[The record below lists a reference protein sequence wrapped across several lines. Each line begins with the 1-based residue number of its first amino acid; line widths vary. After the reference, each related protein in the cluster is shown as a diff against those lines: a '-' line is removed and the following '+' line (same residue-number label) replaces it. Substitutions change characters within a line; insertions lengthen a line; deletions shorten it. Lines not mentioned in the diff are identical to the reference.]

1 MFFRKL
7 RDSLA
12 NTTKALTGRIK
23 AIVKGRKID
32 AALWVE
38 VEEILLTSDV
48 GVVAADEL
56 ISKAREAAKLG
67 EILSGDDLVPWLRR
81 RMIERLS
88 VDKVGDERGLR
99 WAKSGPTVVLIAGV
113 NGSGKTT
120 TIAKLAKWLTSQ
132 EKTVMVAACDTFRA
146 AAVDQLG
153 IWADRIGVA
162 IVRKPTGS
170 DPSGVAFD
178 AAEAAT
184 ARGVDVL
191 IVDTAGRLHTQ
202 KNLMEE
208 LTKITR
214 VLGKRIPGAPHETL
228 LVLDGTAGQNG
239 LQQTQRFREHA
250 NVTGLVVS
258 KLDGTAKGGVVLSI
272 RDQIGV
278 PVKFVGT
285 GETADDFAPFDAETF
300 VAALFGDEAGRDV

>member
-1 MFFRKL
+1 MFFKKL

-12 NTTKALTGRIK
+12 NTQKALAGRIK
-23 AIVKGRKID
+23 AIVKGRRID
-32 AALWVE
+32 AALWDE
-38 VEEILLTSDV
+38 VEEILITSDV
-48 GVVAADEL
+48 GVVAADDL
-56 ISKAREAAKLG
+56 ISAARDAAKHG
-67 EILSGDDLVPWLRR
+67 EILAGDDVVPWLRK
-81 RMIERLS
+81 RMVERLTS
-88 VDKVGDERGLR
+88 SERDLR

-120 TIAKLAKWLTSQ
+120 SIAKLAKWLIARK
-132 EKTVMVAACDTFRA
+132 KTVMVAACDTFRA

-153 IWADRIGVA
+153 IWAQRLGVA
-162 IVRKPTGS
+162 IVMKPTGA
-170 DPSGVAFD
+170 DPSAVAFD
-178 AAEAAT
+178 AAEAAAT
-184 ARGVDVL
+184 KGVDVL

-208 LTKITR
+208 LAKITR

-239 LQQTQRFREHA
+239 LAQTQRFREHA

-272 RDQIGV
+272 KDQIGV

-300 VAALFGDEAGRDV
+300 VAALFGDETDRDV

>member
-1 MFFRKL
+1 MFFKKL
-7 RDSLA
+7 RESLS
-12 NTTKALTGRIK
+12 NTSKALAGRIK

-32 AALWVE
+32 ASLWDE
-38 VEEILLTSDV
+38 VEEILITSDV
-48 GVVAADEL
+48 GVTATDELLVAARD
-56 ISKAREAAKLG
+56 AAAHG
-67 EILSGDDLVPWLRR
+67 AILSGDDLVPWLRR
-81 RMIERLS
+81 RMIDRLTSTER
-88 VDKVGDERGLR
+88 DLR

-120 TIAKLAKWLTSQ
+120 SIAKLAKWLVGRK
-132 EKTVMVAACDTFRA
+132 KTVMVAACDTFRA

-153 IWADRIGVA
+153 VWAQRLGVA
-162 IVRKPTGS
+162 IVTKPTGA
-170 DPSGVAFD
+170 DPSSVAFD
-178 AAEAAT
+178 AADAAVSKN
-184 ARGVDVL
+184 VDVL

-208 LTKITR
+208 LGKITR

-239 LQQTQRFREHA
+239 LAQTQRFREHA
-250 NVTGLVVS
+250 AVTGLVVS

-272 RDQIGV
+272 KDQIGV

-285 GETADDFAPFDAETF
+285 GESADDFAPFDAETF

>member
-23 AIVKGRKID
+23 ALVHGRKID
-32 AALWVE
+32 EELWQE
-38 VEEILLTSDV
+38 VEDTLIGADV
-48 GVVAADEL
+48 GV
-56 ISKAREAAKLG
+56 EAAEDLVSRARQAAKGG

-81 RMIERLS
+81 RMVERLAS
-88 VDKVGDERGLR
+88 ADAGLK
-99 WAKSGPTVVLIAGV
+99 WAPSGTTVVLVAGV

-120 TIAKLAKWLTSQ
+120 TIAKLAKWLRDRR
-132 EKTVMVAACDTFRA
+132 KTVMVAACDTFRA
-146 AAVDQLG
+146 AAVEQLG
-153 IWADRIGVA
+153 IWAERLGVE
-162 IVRKPTGS
+162 IVRKPTGA
-170 DPSGVAFD
+170 DPAAVAFE

-184 ARGVDVL
+184 QRRVDVL

-208 LTKITR
+208 LGKITR

-239 LQQTQRFREHA
+239 LQQTRRFREHA

-272 RDQIGV
+272 KDQIGV

-285 GETADDFAPFDAETF
+285 GESPDDLAAFDAETF
-300 VAALFGDEAGRDV
+300 VAALFGDEAGSDVQ

>member
-7 RDSLA
+7 RESLA

-23 AIVKGRKID
+23 ALVKGRKID
-32 AALWVE
+32 GALWDE
-38 VEEILLTSDV
+38 VEEILITSDV
-48 GVVAADEL
+48 GVVAADDL
-56 ISKAREAAKLG
+56 IGGARKAASLG

-81 RMIERLS
+81 RMVERLTS
-88 VDKVGDERGLR
+88 DEKSLR
-99 WAKSGPTVVLIAGV
+99 WAAAGPTVVLIAGV

-120 TIAKLAKWLTSQ
+120 SIAKLAKWLRAQ
-132 EKTVMVAACDTFRA
+132 DKTVVLAACDTFRA

-153 IWADRIGVA
+153 IWAERLGVA
-162 IVRKPTGS
+162 IVRKPTGA
-170 DPSGVAFD
+170 DPSSVAFE
-178 AAEAAT
+178 AAEAAV
-184 ARGVDVL
+184 AQKADVL

-239 LQQTQRFREHA
+239 LAQTQRFREHA

-300 VAALFGDEAGRDV
+300 VAALFGDETGRDV

>member
-1 MFFRKL
+1 MFFKKL

-12 NTTKALTGRIK
+12 NTTKTLTGRIK
-23 AIVKGRKID
+23 AIVKGRRID
-32 AALWVE
+32 AALWEE

-48 GVVAADEL
+48 GVQAADEL
-56 ISKAREAAKLG
+56 VAAAKKAASVG

-81 RMIERLS
+81 RMVERLTS
-88 VDKVGDERGLR
+88 TERGIR

-120 TIAKLAKWLTSQ
+120 SIAKLAKWLKARD
-132 EKTVMVAACDTFRA
+132 KTVMVAACDTFRA

-153 IWADRIGVA
+153 IWAERIGVA

-170 DPSGVAFD
+170 DPSAVAFE
-178 AAEAAT
+178 AAEAAV
-184 ARGVDVL
+184 AQKVDVL

-208 LTKITR
+208 LSKINR
-214 VLGKRIPGAPHETL
+214 VLGKRLPGAPHETL

-272 RDQIGV
+272 KDQIGV

-285 GETADDFAPFDAETF
+285 GESADDFAPFDAETF
-300 VAALFGDEAGRDV
+300 VAALFGDETGRDV

>member
-1 MFFRKL
+1 MFFKKL
-7 RDSLA
+7 RGALA

-32 AALWVE
+32 GALWDE
-38 VEEILLTSDV
+38 VEEILITSDV
-48 GVVAADEL
+48 GVVAADDL
-56 ISKAREAAKLG
+56 IAGARKAASVG
-67 EILSGDDLVPWLRR
+67 DILSGDDLVPWLRA
-81 RMIERLS
+81 RMVERLTA
-88 VDKVGDERGLR
+88 DEKSLR
-99 WAKSGPTVVLIAGV
+99 HAASGPTVILIAGV

-120 TIAKLAKWLTSQ
+120 SIAKLTKWLRTQ
-132 EKTVMVAACDTFRA
+132 DKTVMVAACDTFRA

-153 IWADRIGVA
+153 IWAERLGVA
-162 IVRKPTGS
+162 IVRKPTGA
-170 DPSGVAFD
+170 DPSSVAFE
-178 AAEAAT
+178 AAET
-184 ARGVDVL
+184 AVAQKVDVL

-208 LTKITR
+208 LSKITR

-300 VAALFGDEAGRDV
+300 VAALFGDETGRDV

>member
-23 AIVKGRKID
+23 SIVKGRKID
-32 AALWVE
+32 GALWDE
-38 VEEILLTSDV
+38 VEEILITSDV
-48 GVVAADEL
+48 GVAAADDL
-56 ISKAREAAKLG
+56 VGGARKAAAHG
-67 EILSGDDLVPWLRR
+67 DILSGDDLVPWLRR
-81 RMIERLS
+81 RMTERLTS
-88 VDKVGDERGLR
+88 DERDLR
-99 WAKSGPTVVLIAGV
+99 WAPSGPTVVLIAGV

-120 TIAKLAKWLTSQ
+120 SIAKLVKWL
-132 EKTVMVAACDTFRA
+132 KARDKKVMVAACDTFRA
-146 AAVDQLG
+146 AAVEQLS
-153 IWADRIGVA
+153 IWAERLGVA
-162 IVRKPTGS
+162 IVRKPTGA
-170 DPSGVAFD
+170 DPSSVAFE
-178 AAEAAT
+178 AAEAAV
-184 ARGVDVL
+184 AQKADVL

-272 RDQIGV
+272 RDQVGV

-300 VAALFGDEAGRDV
+300 VAALFGDETGRDV

>member
-1 MFFRKL
+1 MFFKKL

-32 AALWVE
+32 AALWDE
-38 VEEILLTSDV
+38 VEEILITSDV
-48 GVVAADEL
+48 GVQAADEL
-56 ISKAREAAKLG
+56 CAAARDAAKRG

-81 RMIERLS
+81 RMVERLTAPAN
-88 VDKVGDERGLR
+88 GIR
-99 WAKSGPTVVLIAGV
+99 WATSGPTVVLIAGV

-120 TIAKLAKWLTSQ
+120 TIAKLAKWLKARD
-132 EKTVMVAACDTFRA
+132 KTVMVAACDTFRA

-153 IWADRIGVA
+153 IWAQRLDVA

-170 DPSGVAFD
+170 DPSSVAFE
-178 AAEAAT
+178 AAEAA
-184 ARGVDVL
+184 ASRKADVL

-202 KNLMEE
+202 RNLMEE
-208 LTKITR
+208 LGKITR

-272 RDQIGV
+272 KDQIGV

-300 VAALFGDEAGRDV
+300 VAALFGDETGKDV

>member
-1 MFFRKL
+1 MFFKKL

-23 AIVKGRKID
+23 ALVKGRKID
-32 AALWVE
+32 DALWTE
-38 VEEILLTSDV
+38 VEETLITSDV
-48 GVVAADEL
+48 GVQAAEEL
-56 ISKAREAAKLG
+56 VTAARGAARVG

-81 RMIERLS
+81 RMVERLTS
-88 VDKVGDERGLR
+88 SEKGLR
-99 WAKSGPTVVLIAGV
+99 WASSGPTVVLIAGV

-120 TIAKLAKWLTSQ
+120 SIAKLAKWLTAQ
-132 EKTVMVAACDTFRA
+132 RKTVVVAACDTFRA

-153 IWADRIGVA
+153 IWAERLGVA

-170 DPSGVAFD
+170 DPAAVAFE
-178 AAEAAT
+178 AAEAA
-184 ARGVDVL
+184 AVRKVDVL

-208 LTKITR
+208 LSKITR
-214 VLGKRIPGAPHETL
+214 VLGKRLPGAPHETL

-272 RDQIGV
+272 KDQIGV

-300 VAALFGDEAGRDV
+300 VAALFGDEDGRDT